1 MFFHNGWMKHPQLF
15 WPPLFSPSLR
25 SCPPSVTVTLSN
37 VRCVFFLSCL
47 GAESNPN
54 IPNHLEPVDICLL
67 IPFISF
73 FYPKKCVISGVA
85 SPAQWLRTGLIET
98 AEFVARGMVSVPGIV
113 DVNISSR
120 WLLVVISLSA
130 GDVQVE
136 HVITPWLPMK

>member
-1 MFFHNGWMKHPQLF
+1 
-15 WPPLFSPSLR
+15 
-25 SCPPSVTVTLSN
+25 
-37 VRCVFFLSCL
+37 
-47 GAESNPN
+47 
-54 IPNHLEPVDICLL
+54 L

-73 FYPKKCVISGVA
+73 FTPKKCVISGVA

-98 AEFVARGMVSVPGIV
+98 AEFVARGLVRGHPQQPVILVLTGLARGMVSVPGIV

-136 HVITPWLPMK
+136 HVITPLLPMK